1 MRLLLLL
8 LLLCITASR
17 VQAGWFFWSS
27 PTPTQPTQPPDNND
41 QQILLP
47 NAVVDNKQES
57 GQNNVNVA
65 GQLPAIKSFPDS
77 NLNNADTGPKQ
88 QTGNNDQ
95 QKQLPTD
102 SEQKSLPE
110 SNLNN
115 KDTGPEGQIEND
127 DQQKQ
132 LPTDSEQKSLPESNL
147 DNKDAG
153 PKEQI
158 ENDDQQEQQEQQEQL
173 PTQNKLPESNLN
185 NGDDQPHPST
195 VAVEHSSSKAKDE
208 CLAAVEDRFFD
219 IVKPGGMLSKFAA
232 SMGVSKKQLRKTL
245 NSPTDLKSV
254 VASIVQGQPPMLR
267 SMAESFLCSEKVR
280 SVDVDYLNNKCSSID
295 HAKPIKCSLLGS
307 HSRLRHNSRN
317 KL

>member
-1 MRLLLLL
+1 MRLLL

-95 QKQLPTD
+95 QEQLPTD

-115 KDTGPEGQIEND
+115 KDTGP
-127 DQQKQ
+127 
-132 LPTDSEQKSLPESNL
+132 
-147 DNKDAG
+147 
-153 PKEQI
+153 KEQI
-158 ENDDQQEQQEQQEQL
+158 ENDDQQEQQEQL

-267 SMAESFLCSEKVR
+267 SMAELFLCSEKVR